1 MSTRLGSILT
11 VVSQLHRDVDSWF
24 YRSAPS
30 REWARVICDLGG
42 GRDHAISVLFDEM
55 GSQQTGPSRERI
67 VEANT
72 RGKSNVVKI
81 AASTL
86 TA

>member
-1 MSTRLGSILT
+1 
-11 VVSQLHRDVDSWF
+11 
-24 YRSAPS
+24 
-30 REWARVICDLGG
+30 
-42 GRDHAISVLFDEM
+42 M